1 MKDDTQN
8 LKPTCNKAVFNV
20 FIARKNE
27 RERESNQGK
36 KNDIQALA
44 NCRNTLY
51 LSLFL
56 RICYLT
62 SNLHF
67 FKSKERKYNF
77 FFIEKLWLSSS
88 ESPV

>member
-20 FIARKNE
+20 FIVI
-27 RERESNQGK
+27 REK

-51 LSLFL
+51 
-56 RICYLT
+56 
-62 SNLHF
+62 
-67 FKSKERKYNF
+67 
-77 FFIEKLWLSSS
+77 
-88 ESPV
+88 

>member
-1 MKDDTQN
+1 MQQSGFQR
-8 LKPTCNKAVFNV
+8 LY
-20 FIARKNE
+20 REKNE
-27 RERESNQGK
+27 RERERIQG

-67 FKSKERKYNF
+67 FKSKERK
-77 FFIEKLWLSSS
+77 
-88 ESPV
+88 